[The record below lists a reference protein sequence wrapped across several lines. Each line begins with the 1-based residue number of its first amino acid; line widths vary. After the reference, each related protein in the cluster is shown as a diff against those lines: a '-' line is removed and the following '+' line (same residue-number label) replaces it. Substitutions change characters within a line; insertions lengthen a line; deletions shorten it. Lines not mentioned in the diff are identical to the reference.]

1 MKEFRKLKKM
11 KVLVGTPHSEVKNY
25 CFDDFLST
33 ITNLTYNKGQYD
45 ILIADNSKE
54 KKNAKKIM
62 KAGVQSIHIKQ
73 KQKDIRQYIADSH
86 EALRVAALKGGYDYL
101 VHIESDVFP
110 PLDIIERLLS
120 HQKQVVAAPYFI
132 DFGSDSHLM
141 VQQIEKNGDIVRHTA
156 NIGGGHDIL
165 MMDGKLKRV
174 HSAGLGC
181 IAIHKSVLQKINF
194 RYLKGMDSYPDSV
207 FAADC
212 NAQGIGIYLDTS
224 LYCEHRNA
232 SWSEVTDNVD
242 TYLKK

>member
-1 MKEFRKLKKM
+1 MKEFRKLKKF
-11 KVLVGTPHSEVKNY
+11 KVLVGVPHNEIKNY
-25 CFDDFLST
+25 CFDSFLSM
-33 ITNLTYNKGQYD
+33 ITNLTFNRGQYD

-54 KKNAKKIM
+54 RKNKKKIM
-62 KAGVQSIHIKQ
+62 KAGVQSVYVNP

-86 EALRVAALKGGYDYL
+86 EALRVAALRGNYDYL
-101 VHIESDVFP
+101 IHIESDVFV

-141 VQQIEKNGDIVRHTA
+141 VQDIESTGSFLRHTA
-156 NIGGGHDIL
+156 NIGDNGIL
-165 MMDGKLKRV
+165 MMDGKLKKV

-194 RYLKGMDSYPDSV
+194 RYLKGMQMYPDSV

-212 NAQGIGIYLDTS
+212 SAQGIPIFCDFSILT
-224 LYCEHRNA
+224 EHRN
-232 SWSEVTDNVD
+232 SNWSKVTDNIN
-242 TYLKK
+242 TYLK

>member
-1 MKEFRKLKKM
+1 MKEFKKLKKF
-11 KVLVGTPHSEVKNY
+11 KVLVGTPHSEIKNY

-33 ITNLTYNKGQYD
+33 ITNLTYNKGEYD
-45 ILIADNSKE
+45 VLIADNSKE
-54 KKNAKKIM
+54 KKNAKRIM

-86 EALRVAALKGGYDYL
+86 EALRVAALKGNYDFL
-101 VHIESDVFP
+101 MHIESDVFP

-141 VQQIEKNGDIVRHTA
+141 VQDIEKRGDVVRHTA

-165 MMDGKLKRV
+165 LMDGTLKKV

-181 IAIHKSVLQKINF
+181 ILIHKSVLQKINF
-194 RYLKGMDSYPDSV
+194 RYMKGMEMYPDSV
-207 FAADC
+207 FFADC
-212 NAQGIGIYLDTS
+212 NAQKIPVYLDTS
-224 LYCEHRNA
+224 ILCEHRNE
-232 SWSEVTDNVD
+232 SWSSVTSNVD
-242 TYLKK
+242 TYLEK

>member
-11 KVLVGTPHSEVKNY
+11 KVLIGTPHSEVKNY
-25 CFDDFLST
+25 CFDDFLSR
-33 ITNLTYNKGQYD
+33 ITNLTYNNGEYD

-54 KKNAKKIM
+54 RKNAKKIM
-62 KAGVQSIHIKQ
+62 KAGVQSIFIKQ

-86 EALRVAALKGGYDYL
+86 EALRVAALKGNYDYL
-101 VHIESDVFP
+101 VHIESDIFP
-110 PLDIIERLLS
+110 PLDVIERLLS
-120 HQKQVVAAPYFI
+120 HQKQIVAAPYFI
-132 DFGSDSHLM
+132 DFGHNSHLM
-141 VQQIEKNGDIVRHTA
+141 IQDIEKIGNIVRHTA
-156 NIGGGHDIL
+156 NAGEGHDIL

-194 RYLKGMDSYPDSV
+194 RNMRGMQMYPDSI

-212 NAQGIGIYLDTS
+212 SAQGIGIYLDTS
-224 LYCEHRNA
+224 IMCRHENM

-242 TYLKK
+242 SYLKK

>member
-1 MKEFRKLKKM
+1 MKEFKKLKKL

-33 ITNLTYNKGQYD
+33 ITNLTYNKGEYD

-54 KKNAKKIM
+54 RKNAKKIM

-101 VHIESDVFP
+101 IHIESDVFP

-120 HQKQVVAAPYFI
+120 HQKQIVAAPYFI

-156 NIGGGHDIL
+156 NMGKYDITI
-165 MMDGKLKRV
+165 MDGKLKKV

-181 IAIHKSVLQKINF
+181 IAIHKTVLERINF
-194 RYLKGMDSYPDSV
+194 RYMKGMEMYPDSV

-212 NAQGIGIYLDTS
+212 NAQGFKIHLDTS
-224 LYCEHRNA
+224 VLCEHRNS
-232 SWSEVTDNVD
+232 SWSEVADNVD
-242 TYLKK
+242 AYINK

>member
-1 MKEFRKLKKM
+1 MKEFKKLKKF

-33 ITNLTYNKGQYD
+33 ITNLTYNKGEYD

-86 EALRVAALKGGYDYL
+86 EALRVAALKGNYDYL

-120 HQKQVVAAPYFI
+120 HQKQIVAAPYFI
-132 DFGSDSHLM
+132 DFGSESHLM

-156 NIGGGHDIL
+156 NIGQYDIN
-165 MMDGKLKRV
+165 MMDGKLKKV

-181 IAIHKSVLQKINF
+181 IAIHKSVLQRINF
-194 RYLKGMDSYPDSV
+194 RYMKGMEMYPDSV

-212 NAQGIGIYLDTS
+212 NAQGFKINLDTS
-224 LYCEHRNA
+224 LLCEHRNS
-232 SWSEVTDNVD
+232 SWSEVTGNVD
-242 TYLKK
+242 AYLNK

>member
-1 MKEFRKLKKM
+1 MKEFRKLKKF
-11 KVLVGTPHSEVKNY
+11 KVLVGTPHSDLKNY

-33 ITNLTYNKGQYD
+33 ISNLTYNKGDYD

-54 KKNAKKIM
+54 RKNAKKIM
-62 KAGVQSIHIKQ
+62 KAGIQSVFIKQ

-101 VHIESDVFP
+101 VHIESDIFV
-110 PLDIIERLLS
+110 PLDIVERLLS

-141 VQQIEKNGDIVRHTA
+141 IQQIEKNGDIVRHTS
-156 NIGGGHDIL
+156 NIGNHDIL
-165 MMDGKLKRV
+165 MMDGKLKKV

-194 RYLKGMDSYPDSV
+194 RYMQGMEMFPDSV

-224 LYCEHRNA
+224 LLCEHRNA

-242 TYLKK
+242 TYIKK